1 MLDKFIARLSY
12 KHPNWGISN
21 LMYYISGG
29 MLILYMC
36 EFFYNT
42 PLAAVPAWFAFD
54 RALILQGQVWRIFT
68 FIFMPESSSMLIL
81 FAISLYFYIFI
92 AGSLENQWGKLRF
105 NVYYLLGIIGCL
117 IAGFV
122 TGYTTNEFINLS
134 LFLAF
139 AALFPEFEVRLFFFI
154 PIKIK
159 VLAYIDLAIYGL
171 SAVVSIMQSDWSTL
185 LCIVLSLLN
194 LLLFF
199 GGDYIKRIRNY
210 FKNRSRKAKFE
221 RDMNRMNNPF

>member
-1 MLDKFIARLSY
+1 MSF
-12 KHPNWGISN
+12 
-21 LMYYISGG
+21 
-29 MLILYMC
+29 
-36 EFFYNT
+36 
-42 PLAAVPAWFAFD
+42 
-54 RALILQGQVWRIFT
+54 
-68 FIFMPESSSMLIL
+68 
-81 FAISLYFYIFI
+81 
-92 AGSLENQWGKLRF
+92 
-105 NVYYLLGIIGCL
+105 
-117 IAGFV
+117 
-122 TGYTTNEFINLS
+122 S

-171 SAVVSIMQSDWSTL
+171 SAVLSIMQSDWSTL